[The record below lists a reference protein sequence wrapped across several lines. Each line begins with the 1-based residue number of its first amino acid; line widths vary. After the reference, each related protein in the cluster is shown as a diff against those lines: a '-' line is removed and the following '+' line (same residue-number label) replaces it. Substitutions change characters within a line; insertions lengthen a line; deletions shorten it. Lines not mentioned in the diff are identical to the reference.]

1 MEIIH
6 GKDLPFSDLSLKHRN
21 NGLAFKNLFIGQ
33 ENTPEN
39 HLFALV
45 RSVGF
50 YSPRHKHNFDQ
61 FRYAYKGDIS
71 ISPDKNAAEG
81 ELVYHP
87 EGVCYGP
94 QKDSEGE
101 RIVLILQFGGTS
113 GQGFLSYRQ
122 LEEGQKELAQLGHFE
137 GGKYYRKGSQEGD
150 EPQDGYEALWEMF
163 NGRRLVYPPGRY
175 KDPIFMSPINYAWR
189 PADNLANIEGVAFKK
204 SLGVFTERETRAEMI
219 KIKKLGQFSIA
230 SANAIRLLFVASGTG
245 EVEGQPWE
253 EESAIRISPGKE
265 IVLSASQD
273 AEILMFTLPLLN
285 YYEVRV

>member
-1 MEIIH
+1 MEIVH

-21 NGLAFKNLFIGQ
+21 SGLAFKNLFIGQ

-45 RSVGF
+45 RSIGF

-71 ISPDKNAAEG
+71 INPNKYAAEG

-101 RIVLILQFGGTS
+101 RVVLILQFGGTS

-137 GGKYYRKGSQEGD
+137 GGKYYRNGNQEGV
-150 EPQDGYEALWEMF
+150 ESQDGFEALWEKF
-163 NGRRLVYPPGRY
+163 NGRRLIYPPGRY
-175 KDPIFMSPINYAWR
+175 KDPIFMSPANYEWR
-189 PADNLANIEGVAFKK
+189 PADNLANTEGMAFKK
-204 SLGVFTERETRAEMI
+204 SLGVFTERETRAEMV
-219 KIKKLGQFSIA
+219 KIKKLGKLSIP
-230 SANAIRLLFVASGTG
+230 SENSIRLLFAVSGAG
-245 EVEGQPWE
+245 EVETQSWA
-253 EESAIRISPGKE
+253 EESAIRISPGKG
-265 IVLSASQD
+265 IVLSAHQD
-273 AEILMFTLPLLN
+273 AEFLMFTLPLLN
-285 YYEVRV
+285 